1 MPELRAEP
9 IVMIRPPSLS
19 AHARDVWAN
28 TARMA
33 LS

>member
-1 MPELRAEP
+1 M
-9 IVMIRPPSLS
+9 VMIRPPSLS

-28 TARMA
+28 TARMV